1 MIINKGAIDEWYVV
15 VIDRNVQVVFV
26 VSWNKAT
33 NFDKDYKTKRRENW
47 LHLVSKFYLNYCVVD
62 KIKLKLNCNLNYKK
76 NIRNYSVKNQSN
88 KKSHRQKYRHS
99 NRVSMLM
106 SISHKPKTIAKF
118 SKRKICINNKNWRNR
133 NLRTNEIF
141 FIILVE

>member
-47 LHLVSKFYLNYCVVD
+47 LNLVSKFYLNYCVVD

-76 NIRNYSVKNQSN
+76 IFEIIVW
-88 KKSHRQKYRHS
+88 
-99 NRVSMLM
+99 
-106 SISHKPKTIAKF
+106 
-118 SKRKICINNKNWRNR
+118 KINPIK
-133 NLRTNEIF
+133 
-141 FIILVE
+141 